1 MEWNLHDRL
10 YSYYLTKSLRKNKLN
25 SNIHIYCFVIRY
37 PVQIVNTCTCQCL
50 SIWVTENLNVKW
62 GAMLVGEINWLYVV
76 HVFVCLC
83 SFFLHE
89 NGISSTDRSNFTT
102 RRFVV
107 VTNTKKILQFCP
119 NSQSVFYLVSHVCL
133 WVLGWYDIDTSV
145 TKHFIEGQIFI
156 CYFIEAWIFQWNHF
170 PRFYYNLV

>member
-1 MEWNLHDRL
+1 MFSYLLISFNFQLILNQNKNNKKIQPVNLK
-10 YSYYLTKSLRKNKLN
+10 STKT
-25 SNIHIYCFVIRY
+25 FF
-37 PVQIVNTCTCQCL
+37 NTCTCQCL

-119 NSQSVFYLVSHVCL
+119 NTYSQLISPTNIAPHLTFRF
-133 WVLGWYDIDTSV
+133 SV
-145 TKHFIEGQIFI
+145 THIDKHWQVHVLTIWTGYLITKQ
-156 CYFIEAWIFQWNHF
+156 
-170 PRFYYNLV
+170 